1 MNRSGKKWMLAGIVF
16 LAASFL
22 VFAEERS
29 AGRGSSPHRSAGQS
43 AASKT
48 SQTRSQPPSQSR
60 QSARPSAVSQPS
72 AHSASPAR
80 PSYSNTSSRTVRT
93 QTTASQSN
101 SPTTGVRRSS
111 SSALSRPVV
120 RQSSTAAS
128 LKTNRQAANTNTA
141 VSAPT
146 TKQTSSASAARS
158 SAAGSR
164 SAGRLSTQRR
174 VYVLSPH
181 SRQEQKHTQSADTSV
196 ANKSTSDKTQP
207 AQTDTA
213 RTAAPSR
220 HSLTAPQHDSTTRIA
235 LRTDASKT
243 DSTSP
248 RSRRET
254 IVSRIDSPSP
264 SAGRS
269 KSQEQTR
276 HLRTPSANTSENSLT
291 RASALAASSDRT
303 HRDLSARSSARR
315 SHADRYD
322 SRIHVTSDN
331 KLEVVGRIT
340 PHRPRPYIPRRL
352 YHDTAIV
359 HRNSAWHRCGSH
371 FALTFSW
378 NSCARLAYVPYGSC
392 YGFTYYY
399 PHYHRRYVFVSI
411 GGWWPCE
418 YRYRRYYW
426 YGCHP
431 YYWYG
436 ATVITPPAV
445 VEQNTYNTYNYYT
458 AAPADQQQTEA
469 WKYPFGDPNYDV
481 SDYIQRIS
489 ADDAPEFETAADLCF
504 AHGVD
509 LFLAGKYAEAAAQF
523 REAVRVSPEDI
534 ILPFT
539 YSQALFADSDY
550 AHAAAVLRAA
560 LAAIPEDQLT
570 IYYPRGLYE
579 KEETLTEQIEALEK
593 AVQNEPFA
601 ADYHL
606 LLGYQYLGLG
616 RLDKAAA
623 HLTEAAKDTANQH
636 AAEKLLE
643 LTRQLQETPEE
654 E

>member
-1 MNRSGKKWMLAGIVF
+1 M
-16 LAASFL
+16 AAS
-22 VFAEERS
+22 A
-29 AGRGSSPHRSAGQS
+29 
-43 AASKT
+43 
-48 SQTRSQPPSQSR
+48 
-60 QSARPSAVSQPS
+60 
-72 AHSASPAR
+72 
-80 PSYSNTSSRTVRT
+80 
-93 QTTASQSN
+93 
-101 SPTTGVRRSS
+101 
-111 SSALSRPVV
+111 
-120 RQSSTAAS
+120 
-128 LKTNRQAANTNTA
+128 
-141 VSAPT
+141 
-146 TKQTSSASAARS
+146 
-158 SAAGSR
+158 
-164 SAGRLSTQRR
+164 
-174 VYVLSPH
+174 
-181 SRQEQKHTQSADTSV
+181 
-196 ANKSTSDKTQP
+196 
-207 AQTDTA
+207 
-213 RTAAPSR
+213 
-220 HSLTAPQHDSTTRIA
+220 
-235 LRTDASKT
+235 
-243 DSTSP
+243 
-248 RSRRET
+248 
-254 IVSRIDSPSP
+254 
-264 SAGRS
+264 
-269 KSQEQTR
+269 
-276 HLRTPSANTSENSLT
+276 
-291 RASALAASSDRT
+291 DRT
-303 HRDLSARSSARR
+303 HRDLSAHR

-322 SRIHVTSDN
+322 SRIRVTSDN